1 MDILQN
7 ICEKYN
13 IQIEPITESNN
24 NHIWWSKEIIIKQY
38 LQKDNFLH
46 EQEALSHIQLLQK
59 PYFPKIIDSYP
70 EEKILLIQRL
80 PWQDLEKN
88 REVTSPEDREKI
100 YRQLI
105 QILREIHSI
114 EAPKNYNFTKERG
127 NSYYFNMHEKAKQNP
142 HISQSKI
149 EEINQLVLATNTARD
164 NLPCILIHNDFR
176 VKNIFSD
183 KKNITW
189 IIDFENWFYGPLV
202 LEWLKIKRDLTMIT
216 MLWCT
221 DTSPQEIDFMHGL
234 ISFLEKEYPEIFGYT
249 QDQYNNFYS
258 RECIFKLSRH
268 NEDRYDHKETEW
280 MIKQLFIK

>member
-24 NHIWWSKEIIIKQY
+24 NYIWWSKEIIIKQY

-46 EQEALSHIQLLQK
+46 EQEALSHIQQLQK

-88 REVTSPEDREKI
+88 RELTSPENREKI

-105 QILREIHSI
+105 QILCEIHSI
-114 EAPKNYNFTKERG
+114 TAPIAYQFSKNRYS
-127 NSYYFNMHEKAKQNP
+127 SYLNMYEKAKQNP

-149 EEINQLVLATNTARD
+149 EEIHQLVLTTNTARD
-164 NLPCILIHNDFR
+164 NLPCVLIHNDFR

-183 KKNITW
+183 TKDITW

-249 QDQYNNFYS
+249 QNQYNNFYS